1 MTLKEAHEIQR
12 KELMALRREMS
23 ALKKELIRMLK
34 NRIMKKSSVSSA
46 VKIKP

>member
-12 KELMALRREMS
+12 KELKMS

-34 NRIMKKSSVSSA
+34 NRSMKKSSVSSA
-46 VKIKP
+46 VKFKP